1 MTPVTVSA
9 SDLPEAKAKLE
20 IEVSPDL
27 VEHSLKHAAEHM
39 AEQVK
44 IPGFR
49 QGKVPPELALQKL
62 GDEAVF
68 QHAFDEA
75 VGGWYAQA
83 LAETDISPIGSPSLS
98 QMPEYAKG
106 EPIKFELEVPVR
118 PAAELGDY
126 QGIEVGKREPAADE
140 SLVDQELEVMRDR
153 FSVLVEADRAAEIGD
168 FADIDFTGRLD
179 GVEFEGGSGRDYVLE
194 LGSGQ
199 FIPGFEEQI
208 VGAKAGDSID
218 VKVTFPEDYQAEH
231 LAGKEAV
238 FEVKVNTVKHKQ
250 LAELTDEFANENL
263 GYDTIEELRNEIHAR
278 IAEQAEQEAERE
290 YRWAVVD
297 AVAKQAKIDI
307 PHGHIHSRAHELWQ
321 ELAMSLA
328 RRGIDP
334 RMFLQAQGK
343 TEHEFIDSAEGD
355 AELTIRRESTIA
367 ALIEKLDIDVSEQ
380 EMIEAIADDMGE
392 GEEKAR
398 EQFNEI
404 KEAGGIKQ
412 LESEVKSRRAID
424 HLVEAAK
431 PIPIEQAEARDA
443 IWTPEKEEAEKSGEK
458 AGGEGLW
465 TPGP

>member
-20 IEVSPDL
+20 IEVSHDL

-62 GDEAVF
+62 GEDAVF

-83 LAETDISPIGSPSLS
+83 LAETDISPIGSPSLAEL
-98 QMPEYAKG
+98 PTYTKG

-126 QGIEVGKREPAADE
+126 QGIEVGKREAVTDE
-140 SLVDQELEVMRDR
+140 TLVDNELEVMRDR
-153 FSVLVEADRAAEIGD
+153 FSTLADADRAAKTGD

-199 FIPGFEEQI
+199 FIPGFEEQL
-208 VGAKAGDSID
+208 VGAKAGDTVD

-238 FEVKVNTVKHKQ
+238 FEVKVNSIKEKQ
-250 LAELTDEFANENL
+250 LAELNDEFASENL
-263 GYDTIEELRNEIHAR
+263 GYDTITELRNEIRAR
-278 IAEQAEQEAERE
+278 ITEQSEQEVERE

-367 ALIEKLDIDVSEQ
+367 ALIEQLNVEVSDE
-380 EMIEAIADDMGE
+380 EMIQAIADDMGE
-392 GEEKAR
+392 GDEKAR

-404 KEAGGIKQ
+404 KEAGGIAQ

-443 IWTPEKEEAEKSGEK
+443 IWTPEKEEAEKSG
-458 AGGEGLW
+458 ASGGEGLW
-465 TPGP
+465 TPGA